1 MTTKKATNEK
11 FIGVFSIYIISS
23 IFLYFFVKI
32 GVENSAPSILMSI
45 RYAVAGSILYLLSK
59 KIIINKSVI
68 FLSLFTSISTLFW
81 AYGLIYVNPA
91 SSSVISYT
99 MPFFALVLA
108 FFFLRENPTF
118 FEIIGLIIGFAGLGI
133 YSLPLLRGLTA
144 LGVLLTII
152 DAFFWAVFSVYYRK
166 LSNYDVLSLNAS
178 QFMLGALCMAVY
190 TLFLPRSSLYISFN
204 MELVESL
211 VYISTIGG
219 ALQFLAWNYMLKL
232 EKVNRVTALA
242 YVVPIGTTLVQI
254 PIYKK
259 LPSLIQ
265 IIGLIV
271 IIVGVVLSRYRKVG
285 ATIP

>member
-1 MTTKKATNEK
+1 M
-11 FIGVFSIYIISS
+11 FSVYVVSS

-45 RYAVAGSILYLLSK
+45 RYAVAGSILYLLSR
-59 KIIINKSVI
+59 KIIINKGVI

-99 MPFFALVLA
+99 MPFFALILA
-108 FFFLRENPTF
+108 FFLLRESPTR
-118 FEIIGLIIGFAGLGI
+118 FEIIGLIVGFTGLGI
-133 YSLPLLRGLTA
+133 YSLPLLKGLTA

-152 DAFFWAVFSVYYRK
+152 DAFFWAAFSVYYRK

-178 QFMLGALCMAVY
+178 QFILGALYMAVY
-190 TLFLPRSSLYISFN
+190 TLFLPRNGLYISFN
-204 MELVESL
+204 MELIESL

-219 ALQFLAWNYMLKL
+219 ALQFLVWNYMLKL
-232 EKVNRVTALA
+232 EKVNRVTVLA
-242 YVVPIGTTLVQI
+242 YIVPVATTLVQI

-259 LPSLIQ
+259 LPTLIQ

-271 IIVGVVLSRYRKVG
+271 IIVGVVLSRYKKEE
-285 ATIP
+285 ATIS